1 MKSGHQEQL
10 NAEVRQFQAS
20 AGVRTLLLATFLAV
34 IYCVPV
40 LQAAIEISQRGVP
53 RFFEAFTRAPTRTN
67 LRAYEKELDDSSF
80 LAKSV
85 RPLVQYAWHKVFG
98 YAGEKVIV
106 GREGWLFFRQD
117 VDYLIGRTDS
127 VAKTAAQHDAP
138 APEDPLVTIVDFRDQ
153 LARRG
158 IQLMVMP
165 VPGKPAI
172 YPDKVTSRF
181 TGSIESPTLRLISR
195 LRNEGVE
202 VIDLFGFLAQERGD
216 KGARAPLYL
225 KFDTHW
231 SAEAARMVGE
241 QVANRIH
248 ELGWLTPGNAKLAIA
263 PVPVTRSGDL
273 ARMVPLPD
281 VAESYP
287 PEKIMGYQV
296 QDMDS
301 GAPYHDDPASQV
313 LVLGD
318 SFSRIYHTDA
328 PRSAGFVA
336 HLARGLHMPVASI
349 INDGGASTL
358 VRQELARKLGLL
370 NGKKVVIWEFVERDI
385 SFGAEG
391 WKKIDLG
398 KERSNQIPR

>member
-1 MKSGHQEQL
+1 METKSWYQEQL
-10 NAEVRQFQAS
+10 NAEVRRFQAS
-20 AGVRTLLLATFLAV
+20 VGVRTLLLATFLVV

-40 LQAAIEISQRGVP
+40 LQAATEISQRGVP
-53 RFFEAFTRAPTRTN
+53 RFFEVFSRAPTRTN
-67 LRAYEKELDDSSF
+67 LRAYEKELEDSSF

-85 RPLVQYAWHKVFG
+85 RPLVQYVWHKVFR

-106 GREGWLFFRQD
+106 GRESWLFFRQD

-127 VAKTAAQHDAP
+127 VAPVAKTAAQHDAP
-138 APEDPLVTIVDFRDQ
+138 APEDPLAAIVDFRDQ

-181 TGSIESPTLRLISR
+181 TGSIDSPTLRLISR
-195 LRNEGVE
+195 LRKEGVE
-202 VIDLFGFLAQERGD
+202 VIDLFGFMAQERRS
-216 KGARAPLYL
+216 ARAPLYL
-225 KFDTHW
+225 RFDTHW

-241 QVANRIH
+241 QVATRIH
-248 ELGWLTPGNAKLAIA
+248 ELGWLSPGSAKLAIA
-263 PVPVTRSGDL
+263 SLPVTRSGDL
-273 ARMVPLPD
+273 VRMIPLPD

-287 PEKIMGYQV
+287 PEKIIGYQV

-301 GAPYHDDPASQV
+301 AAPYHDDPASPV

-336 HLARGLHMPVASI
+336 HLARGLQMPVASI

-358 VRQELARKLGLL
+358 VRQELARKRALL
-370 NGKKVVIWEFVERDI
+370 NGKKVIVWEFVERDI

-398 KERSNQIPR
+398 E